1 MILLIDLY
9 FEFKN
14 FQQKHAERVTTV
26 ELKQKK
32 FIIKSLFESLFVYSK
47 KKVHEDI

>member
-1 MILLIDLY
+1 MIFLIDLY

-14 FQQKHAERVTTV
+14 FQQKHAERVAIV
-26 ELKQKK
+26 ELKQK
-32 FIIKSLFESLFVYSK
+32 FIIKSLFESLFIYSK